1 MKRGRTSL
9 LALLIATSGCAH
21 TGVSLLPGEKGSA
34 GSVAVLD
41 PKTGADIGIIDQ
53 ANSRTGIGA
62 GGKLSTKAVAAA
74 TMEQRFGSLMSDMP
88 EAPKLFV
95 LYFREGSTQL
105 VDESTALVPELFEE
119 TKRRPGADVQVV
131 GHTDTVGDPTSN
143 DTLSV
148 RRAEQVREMLVSMGM
163 IPAIVR
169 ATGRGE
175 REPLEPTGDE
185 VASVFNR
192 RVEVFV
198 K

>member
-9 LALLIATSGCAH
+9 LAFLIATSGCAH
-21 TGVSLLPGEKGSA
+21 TGVSLLP
-34 GSVAVLD
+34 
-41 PKTGADIGIIDQ
+41 DIGVISQ
-53 ANSRTGIGA
+53 ANSRTGIGTN
-62 GGKLSTKAVAAA
+62 GKLSTKAVSADV
-74 TMEQRFGSLMSDMP
+74 MGQRFGDLLSEMP

-95 LYFREGSTQL
+95 LYFREGSTLL
-105 VDESTALVPELFEE
+105 VDESNALVPELFEE
-119 TKRRPGADVQVV
+119 MKRRPGVDVQVV

-163 IPAIVR
+163 GSNIVR

>member
-1 MKRGRTSL
+1 MKRGRATL
-9 LALLIATSGCAH
+9 LALLVATSGCAQ
-21 TGVSLLPGEKGSA
+21 TGVSLLPGETGSA

-41 PKTGADIGIIDQ
+41 PKTGADIGIIDK

-62 GGKLSTKAVAAA
+62 NGKLSTKAVAAEA
-74 TMEQRFGSLMSDMP
+74 MEARFGTLLSDMP

-105 VDESTALVPELFEE
+105 VDESNALVPELFEE
-119 TKRRPGADVQVV
+119 MKRRPGVDVQVV
-131 GHTDTVGDPTSN
+131 GHTDTVGNATSN

-148 RRAEQVREMLVSMGM
+148 RRAEEVREMLVSMGM
-163 IPAIVR
+163 VPAIVR

>member
-1 MKRGRTSL
+1 MKRGRTTL
-9 LALLIATSGCAH
+9 LAVLIATAGCAH

-41 PKTGADIGIIDQ
+41 PKTGEDLGVIDQ
-53 ANSRTGIGA
+53 ANSRTGIGM
-62 GGKLSTKAVAAA
+62 GGKLSTKAVTAGA
-74 TMEQRFGSLMSDMP
+74 MEQRFETLLADMP

-105 VDESTALVPELFEE
+105 VDESNALVPELFEE
-119 TKRRPGADVQVV
+119 MKRRPGVDVQVV
-131 GHTDTVGDPTSN
+131 GHTDTVGDPVSN

-163 IPAIVR
+163 VSNIVR

>member
-1 MKRGRTSL
+1 MRRGRASL
-9 LALLIATSGCAH
+9 LVLLIATAGCAH
-21 TGVSLLPGEKGSA
+21 TGVSLLPGEKGEA
-34 GSVAVLD
+34 GSVAFLD
-41 PKTGADIGIIDQ
+41 PKTGQDIGVIDQ
-53 ANSRTGIGA
+53 ANSRAGIGPN
-62 GGKLSTKAVAAA
+62 GKLTTKTVSADL
-74 TMEQRFGSLMSDMP
+74 MGQRFGDLLSEMP

-105 VDESTALVPELFEE
+105 VDESNALVPELFDEM
-119 TKRRPGADVQVV
+119 KRRPGVDVQVV

-148 RRAEQVREMLVSMGM
+148 KRAEQVREMLVSMGM
-163 IPAIVR
+163 GPQIVR

>member
-1 MKRGRTSL
+1 MKRGRATL
-9 LALLIATSGCAH
+9 LALLVATSGCAQ

-41 PKTGADIGIIDQ
+41 PKTGKDIGIIDQ
-53 ANSRTGIGA
+53 ANSRTGIGP
-62 GGKLSTKAVAAA
+62 GGKFSTKAVTAE
-74 TMEQRFGSLMSDMP
+74 TMEARFGNLLSDMP

-105 VDESTALVPELFEE
+105 VDESNALVPELFEE
-119 TKRRPGADVQVV
+119 MKRRPGVDVQVV
-131 GHTDTVGDPTSN
+131 GHTDTVGNPASN
-143 DTLSV
+143 DALSL
-148 RRAEQVREMLVSMGM
+148 RRAEEVREMLVSMGM
-163 IPAIVR
+163 VPSIVR

>member
-9 LALLIATSGCAH
+9 LAFLIATSGCAH
-21 TGVSLLPGEKGSA
+21 TGVSLLPGEKGEA

-41 PKTGADIGIIDQ
+41 PETGQDIGVISQ
-53 ANSRTGIGA
+53 ANSRTGIGTN
-62 GGKLSTKAVAAA
+62 GKLSTKAVSADV
-74 TMEQRFGSLMSDMP
+74 MGQRFGDLLSEMP

-95 LYFREGSTQL
+95 LYFREGSTLL
-105 VDESTALVPELFEE
+105 VDESNALVPELFEE
-119 TKRRPGADVQVV
+119 MKRRPGVDVQVV

-163 IPAIVR
+163 GSNIVR